1 MEEVENVVV
10 ELLDDVTDENGKKLL
25 FVDMDVG
32 YKGRSPISWMVWG
45 KRVEEGVEVGSKKWG
60 CVRLKRE
67 EGDRLRMDTSWEV
80 QRGIV

>member
-1 MEEVENVVV
+1 MK
-10 ELLDDVTDENGKKLL
+10 NGKKLL

-45 KRVEEGVEVGSKKWG
+45 KRVEEGVEVGSKEWG